1 MKKNDKGITMLSLV
15 VMLVVLMMLATITM
29 YYGNSAMKEAKLQ
42 DLKTNMLLIQAAV
55 KGDLEK
61 YHFETSNLSDSE
73 KISKKSQY
81 LKGIPIENAESNI
94 KVKFDALAN
103 NIEIQLK
110 TQISDDYQQVGG
122 KFDYYYLDTNTLSQ
136 LGLKDVQSND
146 ENGYYIVAYSM
157 NPNYSNIVEVIN
169 TKGYL
174 GNYSLKRIEAL

>member
-103 NIEIQLK
+103 NTEIQLK
-110 TQISDDYQQVGG
+110 TSSVKKII
-122 KFDYYYLDTNTLSQ
+122 L
-136 LGLKDVQSND
+136 
-146 ENGYYIVAYSM
+146 I
-157 NPNYSNIVEVIN
+157 
-169 TKGYL
+169 
-174 GNYSLKRIEAL
+174 

>member
-81 LKGIPIENAESNI
+81 LKGIPIENAESDI

-103 NIEIQLK
+103 NTEIQLK

-122 KFDYYYLDTNTLSQ
+122 NLDTNTLSQ

>member
-81 LKGIPIENAESNI
+81 LKGIPIENAESDI

-103 NIEIQLK
+103 NTEIQLK
-110 TQISDDYQQVGG
+110 TQISDDYH
-122 KFDYYYLDTNTLSQ
+122 YLDTNTLSQ